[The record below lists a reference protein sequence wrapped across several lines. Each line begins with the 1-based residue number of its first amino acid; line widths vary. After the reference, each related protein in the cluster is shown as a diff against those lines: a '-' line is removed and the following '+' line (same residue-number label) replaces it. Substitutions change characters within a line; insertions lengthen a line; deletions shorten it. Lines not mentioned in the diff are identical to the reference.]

1 MKGLTGLAALLTA
14 IWAIL
19 MGTLLTSA
27 YTFPHRFPHEI
38 DSPVL
43 ALELASNPSEV
54 NAVLQRN
61 TNDAKKIA
69 TAARALLV
77 NTKLDLVFILLYAA
91 YLLLLGLLFEAPRK
105 WLLVTVF
112 GAALFDYIEDAFMF
126 LNLGSTGP
134 PPFVSSLIKWGLL
147 GASFLVIGIAMLRRG
162 EAVYSF
168 ATRALLGIA
177 HCAAGMLMLVAV
189 AAGKLIG
196 YSLLELGVEV
206 FAYTVLVNLVGLL
219 GPMIGSWFPGKDLVY
234 VEDFCAKTKA
244 GVTSG
249 PAVAV
254 AHAADPDA

>member
-77 NTKLDLVFILLYAA
+77 NTKLDLVFILLTPPICCCW
-91 YLLLLGLLFEAPRK
+91 GCCSKR
-105 WLLVTVF
+105 LV
-112 GAALFDYIEDAFMF
+112 
-126 LNLGSTGP
+126 S
-134 PPFVSSLIKWGLL
+134 
-147 GASFLVIGIAMLRRG
+147 
-162 EAVYSF
+162 
-168 ATRALLGIA
+168 
-177 HCAAGMLMLVAV
+177 
-189 AAGKLIG
+189 G
-196 YSLLELGVEV
+196 Y
-206 FAYTVLVNLVGLL
+206 
-219 GPMIGSWFPGKDLVY
+219 W
-234 VEDFCAKTKA
+234 
-244 GVTSG
+244 
-249 PAVAV
+249 
-254 AHAADPDA
+254 